1 MRLLHSNSCMCPV
14 SSAWPSWGS
23 RGASYTGQTALSA
36 AWPETPTAPGTDRPA
51 PDSSPAARGTEQG
64 DAPGGYH
71 DALIQMLSD
80 RSRGNPSMIAVC
92 DSFPPRPAST
102 HMHFLKIY
110 KFRDK
115 VKFPTCS

>member
-51 PDSSPAARGTEQG
+51 PDSSLAARGTEQG
-64 DAPGGYH
+64 DAPGDYH
-71 DALIQMLSD
+71 DVLIQNM
-80 RSRGNPSMIAVC
+80 C
-92 DSFPPRPAST
+92 
-102 HMHFLKIY
+102 FLIGAEE
-110 KFRDK
+110 
-115 VKFPTCS
+115 TLL